1 MVGYVR
7 NGQEEE
13 WSGRNHLLVKVN
25 KTRERVMEFRLKR
38 TSLSGDKVLKEEYK
52 YLGIHT
58 DNRLNWRTKAEA
70 VHKKRMSRFC
80 FLRKLRSFTATK

>member
-1 MVGYVR
+1 M
-7 NGQEEE
+7 N
-13 WSGRNHLLVKVN
+13 VN

-38 TSLSGDKVLKEEYK
+38 TSLSWDKVLKEEYK

-70 VHKKRMSRFC
+70 VHKKRMSRFPEETPKSESVSKTLC
-80 FLRKLRSFTATK
+80 CEIAYDNI